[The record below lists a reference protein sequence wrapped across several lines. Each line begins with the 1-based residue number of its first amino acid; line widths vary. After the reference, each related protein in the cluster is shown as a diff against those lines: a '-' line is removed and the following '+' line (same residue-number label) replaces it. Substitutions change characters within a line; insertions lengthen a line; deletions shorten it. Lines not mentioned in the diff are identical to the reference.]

1 MLIEAGLMLWRVMQ
15 LPSKNSAAAAVVV
28 MGLVW
33 AALGGSLLLATE
45 YLQDT
50 HSKYVLANEKLQCHD
65 SLLECACFPLHRF
78 KEPLSGACGGT

>member
-1 MLIEAGLMLWRVMQ
+1 MPLAISVKRSNARMPPYSLAIYTEANGCHLSAQ
-15 LPSKNSAAAAVVV
+15 LPSKRSASAAVVV

-50 HSKYVLANEKLQCHD
+50 HAK
-65 SLLECACFPLHRF
+65 
-78 KEPLSGACGGT
+78 